1 MVLATDARDVRQM
14 SSPRYDY
21 MDSLRAVL
29 IVGGIL
35 FHAALPYR
43 ATGDWNVKEAHG
55 STAFDY
61 LSMALSA
68 FRMPMFFFVA
78 GFFCALTFSSRHATA
93 NLRRRLRVFGIPLA
107 VFIITVQPLQYALRW
122 SAKNPGPLNA
132 SFDAIGFW
140 HSYVSTGSFMSHLW
154 FLVNLIVYYCM
165 AYVVIMFLAQ
175 RKILQRR
182 LESGAMA
189 LPIWLMRS
197 KTMLAL
203 VCAVLVFPAY
213 GLLARMPKFPGFS
226 VEDLALYLPF
236 FLAGYLCY
244 PAGGMMKTMSEVQVL
259 DALMLI
265 AGILLLFSNRLTNEV
280 AVGFL
285 SIWLFYQAAWTV
297 GMLVLQ
303 VFRRWLDI
311 ANPVMRAV
319 SDASYTIYLF
329 HHVIVILLATLLVG
343 LSLPGGLWA
352 KYAFVVIV
360 TFLATF
366 MLHHFVIRRHGV
378 LSLLFN
384 GR

>member
-1 MVLATDARDVRQM
+1 
-14 SSPRYDY
+14 

-61 LSMALSA
+61 LSAALSA
-68 FRMPMFFFVA
+68 FRMPLFFFVA
-78 GFFCALTFSSRHATA
+78 GYFCAMTFSSRHATA

-107 VFIITVQPLQYALRW
+107 VFIITVQPLQHALRW
-122 SAKNPGPLNA
+122 SAKHPGPLNA
-132 SFDAIGFW
+132 GFDASGFW
-140 HSYVSTGSFMSHLW
+140 HSYVSTGSFISHLW

-165 AYVVIMFLAQ
+165 AYAVLMLLAQ
-175 RKILQRR
+175 RKTLQRR
-182 LESGAMA
+182 LECGAMA
-189 LPIWLMRS
+189 LPIWLVRS

-213 GLLARMPKFPGFS
+213 GLLGRIPKVPGFS

-236 FLAGYLCY
+236 FLAGYFCY
-244 PAGGMMKTMSEVQVL
+244 PAGGMMNEMSEVQAL
-259 DALMLI
+259 DAVMLT
-265 AGILLLFSNRLTNEV
+265 AGILLLLSSRMTSEA

-285 SIWLFYQAAWTV
+285 SIWLFYQAAWTI

-303 VFRRWLDI
+303 AFRRWFDI
-311 ANPVMRAV
+311 ANPVMRAI

-343 LSLPGGLWA
+343 ISLPGGLWA
-352 KYAFVVIV
+352 KYGFVVIV

-366 MLHHFVIRRHGV
+366 MLHHFVIRRHGT
-378 LSLLFN
+378 LSMLFN